1 MTSASNDHGARVT
14 PAGWGTVALASAF
27 LVAGVNTGANLLF
40 LLAGLLLGAVA
51 LNRLLVG
58 RQSSACRVTV
68 RAPETVER
76 HALTAVRLRVE
87 PAGRGTGLP
96 LAITVPLPGRA
107 RPGALAVQ
115 LDGLDRPVEAAFEVA
130 FGRTGR
136 WTLDRVEVASLAPFG
151 LARGA
156 RSVPGGASV
165 LVLPP
170 LRAVLP
176 GAVPARR
183 EALVGRREG
192 HTARRDAL
200 RWLRDHRHGDDSR
213 AIHWRVSARR
223 GDLVVKE
230 FERPTPRD
238 TMVVLAIATCA
249 PEACE
254 AAQILAASLI
264 ADRLAAGERV
274 GLAVCGQ
281 EASVLAPAEGR
292 DRLEAARRLI
302 ARVEPALEPDLR
314 QLQRLS
320 AGLLQGA
327 RVLGVTTRAEPPQG
341 LAAQRWFCT
350 AAPDACDAW
359 LGGRRT

>member
-156 RSVPGGASV
+156 RSVPGAPRSWSSRLCAPCCRGPCRRAERRWWGAARATPPAATPSAGCGTTATATTRARSTGAS
-165 LVLPP
+165 PP
-170 LRAVLP
+170 A
-176 GAVPARR
+176 AA
-183 EALVGRREG
+183 
-192 HTARRDAL
+192 T
-200 RWLRDHRHGDDSR
+200 WSSR
-213 AIHWRVSARR
+213 SSSARR
-223 GDLVVKE
+223 LATRWWSWRS
-230 FERPTPRD
+230 RPAPR
-238 TMVVLAIATCA
+238 
-249 PEACE
+249 
-254 AAQILAASLI
+254 
-264 ADRLAAGERV
+264 R
-274 GLAVCGQ
+274 
-281 EASVLAPAEGR
+281 PAK
-292 DRLEAARRLI
+292 RR
-302 ARVEPALEPDLR
+302 R
-314 QLQRLS
+314 S
-320 AGLLQGA
+320 W
-327 RVLGVTTRAEPPQG
+327 PP
-341 LAAQRWFCT
+341 R
-350 AAPDACDAW
+350 
-359 LGGRRT
+359 